1 MSLDLIFKALSDN
14 TRRKI
19 LRLLSE
25 KDLTAGEI
33 ASKFQQSW
41 PTISHHLEVL
51 KSAGLITSEKQ
62 GQYIVYS
69 LNTTVFQEVVLWILE
84 NIGEIKESEKEDEKS
99 IQGR

>member
-1 MSLDLIFKALSDN
+1 MSLDLIFKALSDS

-19 LRLLSE
+19 LKLLSE
-25 KDLTAGEI
+25 GDMTAGDI
-33 ASKFQQSW
+33 ASRFQQSW

-69 LNTTVFQEVVLWILE
+69 LNTTVFQEVILWILE
-84 NIGEIKESEKEDEKS
+84 NLGEVKGSEKKNENS
-99 IQGR
+99 I

>member
-1 MSLDLIFKALSDN
+1 MSLDLIFKALSDS

-19 LRLLSE
+19 LRILLE

-33 ASKFQQSW
+33 AKNFQQSW

-69 LNTTVFQEVVLWILE
+69 LNTTVFQEIVSWILE
-84 NIGEIKESEKEDEKS
+84 NIGEIKESGKEDEES
-99 IQGR
+99 VQSR